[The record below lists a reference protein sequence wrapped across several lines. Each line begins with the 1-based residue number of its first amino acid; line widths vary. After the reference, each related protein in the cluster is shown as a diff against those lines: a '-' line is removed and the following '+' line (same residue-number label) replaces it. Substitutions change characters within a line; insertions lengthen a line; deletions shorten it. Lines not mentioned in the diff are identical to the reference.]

1 MTMPTLSTHMRFQN
15 IATEV
20 SGMWYGELNSK
31 REVLQTLRKVK
42 LYDKIVVGIGQLGII
57 LGRQYGQL
65 K

>member
-1 MTMPTLSTHMRFQN
+1 MPTLSTHMRFQN